1 MIPERLGPYRIEHV
15 IGRGGMGAVYQGVN
29 LETNQP
35 AAIKIL
41 AARLAQESDFRQRFE
56 TEIETL
62 RKLNH
67 PNIVRLFGF
76 GQQDDLLYFAMELV
90 DGSSLEEE
98 LLRGRRFDWREVT
111 CIGIEVCRAL
121 RHAHDRGVI
130 HRDIKPANLLLARD
144 NRVKLSD
151 FGIARLFGITGV
163 TAAGNVLGTIEY
175 MAPEQV
181 DSRPA
186 TPRTDLYSLG
196 GVFFA
201 LLARRPPFRARS
213 VPEMLDLQR
222 RAVPEPVSR
231 FAPDVPRELELII
244 SQLLEKDPEKR
255 VPTAKLL
262 GRRLEA
268 MLHALSLAAE
278 TDADAGPDDEAPR
291 TASPP
296 TMAPD
301 AGQIPPTRLIGDSS
315 DQRRLATTGATPC
328 PPDELPETRVTT
340 AFHALAA
347 RALADSPRAPAD
359 TAEEVR
365 NHFTPVD
372 KEEPER
378 PEPAPVA
385 LISLHT
391 WILAAALVAVG
402 LATWYLLRPP
412 SADAL
417 YDQIMAIAADRSID
431 SLRKAEPKIGEFLAR
446 YSTDSR
452 SSELHKMLDELELY
466 RLERRFELRARGLE
480 STDRL
485 LPIERTYLE
494 AISYGRLSPE
504 LGIVKLRALIDLY
517 DHRTDRA
524 GPTGQCLELAR
535 RQLERFR
542 EQLAH
547 SARDHVV
554 LLEERLDRADQLSQS
569 DPERARAMREALIEL
584 HRGKPWAAAAV
595 RRAEA
600 ALAALGGGPGPKSDP
615 KDTPGRGRQP
625 LQRAA
630 EAPAALPP

>member
-1 MIPERLGPYRIEHV
+1 
-15 IGRGGMGAVYQGVN
+15 
-29 LETNQP
+29 
-35 AAIKIL
+35 
-41 AARLAQESDFRQRFE
+41 
-56 TEIETL
+56 L

-76 GQQDDLLYFAMELV
+76 GQQDDLLYFAMEYV

-98 LLRGRRFDWREVT
+98 LLRGRRFDWREVA

-144 NRVKLSD
+144 GRVKLSD

-222 RAVPEPVSR
+222 RAIPEPVSR
-231 FAPDVPRELELII
+231 FAPDVPRELELIV

-262 GRRLEA
+262 GKRLEA
-268 MLHALSLAAE
+268 MLHALSITAE
-278 TDADAGPDDEAPR
+278 TDADAAPEGELPR
-291 TASPP
+291 GSSPP
-296 TMAPD
+296 TISPD
-301 AGQIPPTRLIGDSS
+301 SGHLPATRLVGDSS
-315 DQRRLATTGATPC
+315 QRRQLAATGVVVPALE
-328 PPDELPETRVTT
+328 DLPETRVTS
-340 AFHALAA
+340 AFQALAA
-347 RALADSPRAPAD
+347 KAEAASPPPPAEA
-359 TAEEVR
+359 AEEPR
-365 NHFTPVD
+365 NHFTPVE
-372 KEEPER
+372 KEEQGR
-378 PEPAPVA
+378 VEPTHVA

-391 WILAAALVAVG
+391 WILAASLVAVG
-402 LATWYLLRPP
+402 LTTWYLLRPP

-417 YDQIMAIAADRSID
+417 YEQIMAIAADRSVD
-431 SLRKAEPKIGEFLAR
+431 SLRKAEHKIRQFLTR
-446 YSTDSR
+446 YSNDSR
-452 SSELHKMLDELELY
+452 SATLHEMEDELELY
-466 RLERRFELRARGLE
+466 RLERKFELRAKGLE
-480 STDRL
+480 STERL

-494 AISYGRLSPE
+494 AINYGRLSPE
-504 LGIVKLRALIDLY
+504 LGIVRLRALIDLY
-517 DHRTDRA
+517 DHRTDHS

-535 RQLERFR
+535 RQLQRFR
-542 EQLAH
+542 EQLQH
-547 SARDHVV
+547 SAQDHI
-554 LLEERLDRADQLSQS
+554 LLLQERLDRADQLGQT
-569 DPERARAMREALIEL
+569 DPARARAMREALIEL

-595 RRAEA
+595 ERAQA
-600 ALAALGGGPGPKSDP
+600 ALAATNAEKKPKSEP
-615 KDTPGRGRQP
+615 KKTP
-625 LQRAA
+625 
-630 EAPAALPP
+630 